1 MVITVLDAYTLNP
14 GDLSWGQLQLLG
26 ACRIYDR
33 TPPDQ
38 VVSRAAGSEILLTN
52 KTVISRTSL
61 EQLPEVRYIG
71 VLATGYNIVDVGSA
85 RERGIVVTN
94 VPGYATA
101 SVAQLVFAHL
111 LNHVT
116 GLGQHTQSVRI
127 GGWAASKDFSFRET
141 QLTELAGLTMGIVGY
156 GQIGKATARLARAFG
171 MNVIVAGRTTGSLTP
186 EDGVSQVSLDDLFRL
201 SDVISLHCPLTPET
215 KGLVN
220 DQRLSLMKQSAFLV
234 NTSRGPLID
243 EVALAR
249 ALNEGRIAGAGLD
262 VLSEEPP
269 PENHQLVTA
278 ANCHITPHI
287 GWATREA
294 RARLLEAVVDNLKA
308 FLAGSPRNSL

>member
-14 GDLSWGQLQLLG
+14 GDLSWEPLRQLG
-26 ACRIYDR
+26 ECRIYDR
-33 TPPDQ
+33 TPPQD
-38 VVSRAAGSEILLTN
+38 VVPRGAGSEILLTN
-52 KTVISRTSL
+52 KTVISRASM

-71 VLATGYNIVDVGSA
+71 VLATGYNIVDVGAA

-111 LNHVT
+111 LHHVL
-116 GLGQHTQSVRI
+116 GLGRHTQSVRL

-141 QLTELAGLTMGIVGY
+141 PLTELAGLTMGVVGY

-171 MNVIVAGRTTGSLTP
+171 MNVIVAGRTNGTLTP
-186 EDGVSQVSLDDLFRL
+186 EEGATQVSLDDLFRL
-201 SDVISLHCPLTPET
+201 SDVVSLHCPLTPET

-220 DQRLSLMKQSAFLV
+220 DQRLSLMKPSAFLV
-234 NTSRGPLID
+234 NTGRGSLID

-269 PENHQLVTA
+269 PANHPLVTA

-294 RARLLEAVVDNLKA
+294 RARLLEAVLGNLKA
-308 FLAGSPRNSL
+308 FLEGFPRNTV